1 MGRKRT
7 LTTYLFIAVL
17 VLGCKGDGSTHINPS
32 VTVKFEAYL
41 EEAFDENIRE
51 EEHFYLFTTE
61 KVCALCVGNHF
72 SSFKEFQNELNK
84 RNLTVISDFPCAK
97 RLDSSLIEVCRY
109 DSLGLFNNYSFPKS
123 YLTFYRTKSKMV
135 QSYAFYKQ
143 SSKFM
148 EFVEE
153 HDRLLK

>member
-7 LTTYLFIAVL
+7 LIA
-17 VLGCKGDGSTHINPS
+17 LGCIAGLVFGCKSDDSKNANPS
-32 VTVKFEAYL
+32 VTVKFKAYL

-61 KVCALCVGNHF
+61 RVCALCVGNHF
-72 SSFKEFQNELNK
+72 SSFKEFQNGLNK
-84 RNLTVISDFPCAK
+84 NNLTVISDFPCAK
-97 RLDSSLIEVCRY
+97 RLDSGLIEVCRY

-135 QSYAFYKQ
+135 QSYAFYNQ

-148 EFVEE
+148 EFVVE

>member
-1 MGRKRT
+1 MGRKRI
-7 LTTYLFIAVL
+7 LTALIFITGL
-17 VLGCKGDGSTHINPS
+17 ILGCNGDGSNKAYPS
-32 VTVKFEAYL
+32 VTVKFKAYL
-41 EEAFDENIRE
+41 EEAFDEEIRE

-72 SSFKEFQNELNK
+72 SSFKEFQNGLNK
-84 RNLTVISDFPCAK
+84 KGLTVISDFPCAK

-135 QSYAFYKQ
+135 QSYAFYNQ
-143 SSKFM
+143 TSKFM
-148 EFVEE
+148 KFVKE

>member
-1 MGRKRT
+1 MGRKRN
-7 LTTYLFIAVL
+7 LTVLACITGLF
-17 VLGCKGDGSTHINPS
+17 LGCNGGGSKKANPS
-32 VTVKFEAYL
+32 VTVKFKAYL
-41 EEAFDENIRE
+41 EDAFNEEILE

-72 SSFKEFQNELNK
+72 SSFKEFQNRLNK
-84 RNLTVISDFPCAK
+84 KDLTVISDFPCSK

-143 SSKFM
+143 SAKFM